1 MVQTAVEVGTPAL
14 NALLLVDFQVGF
26 VRAETEYLLK
36 PVQEL
41 VYNNFFSLVIATRFL
56 NVQGSLWQTAIHW
69 DGLLSARE
77 QALAVSL
84 PPASILINKKSYGI
98 PHADLE
104 RLLKQLGDSRV
115 FLAGIESDVCV
126 AVIAASLFDA
136 GLAPYILCEFT
147 GTNWGADHQAHALH
161 TLARIVGRDQMIED
175 FRSFSAAN
183 QTKIA
188 EK

>member
-1 MVQTAVEVGTPAL
+1 MVQTAAEVGAPAL
-14 NALLLVDFQVGF
+14 HVLLLVDFQVGF
-26 VRAETEYLLK
+26 VRAETEHLLK
-36 PVQEL
+36 PVQGL
-41 VYNNFFSLVIATRFL
+41 VHDSFFSSVIATRFI

-84 PPASILINKKSYGI
+84 PPASILIDKKSYGI
-98 PHADLE
+98 PHKDFE
-104 RLLKQLGDSRV
+104 QLLKRLEGSRV

-136 GLAPYILCEFT
+136 GLAPYVLCEFT
-147 GTNWGADHQAHALH
+147 GTNRGSEHQAHALD

-175 FRSFSAAN
+175 FRSY
-183 QTKIA
+183 
-188 EK
+188 